1 MSNALAPKETKNN
14 APTTLATVKSEVVDK
29 VAEQIRSF
37 IEKGRL
43 HMPHGYSAENAMKS
57 AFLAMVE
64 VKDKDGKAALTVCK
78 RESVATALMQMAVQ
92 GLDPSKKQCYF
103 IVYGDQLVCQRSYFG
118 DEALAKRV
126 LPGANVYAQVVYEG
140 DGFEYDLSGG
150 QPRVT
155 RHTQALGNRDASKIV
170 GAYAVIED
178 ASGTVVSGVVMS
190 IDEIKRSWSMSK
202 TYRPDGNS
210 TPHHKFPGEM
220 CLRTV
225 VRKACKRVIN
235 SSTDEFLMEN
245 VRAMDALAA
254 KAEADAEAAEHSL
267 AYELEPLP
275 APPADPETGEVEE
288 TTSEAPY

>member
-126 LPGANVYAQVVYEG
+126 LPGANVYAQVVYDG
-140 DGFEYDLSGG
+140 DGFVYDLSGG
-150 QPRVT
+150 HPRVVK
-155 RHTQALGNRDASKIV
+155 HTQALGNRDASKIV

-178 ASGTVVSGVVMS
+178 AGGTVVSGVVMS

-202 TYRPDGNS
+202 TYRPDGTS

-235 SSTDEFLMEN
+235 SSTDELLMEH

-254 KAEADAEAAEHSL
+254 KAEADAEAAEHGL

-288 TTSEAPY
+288 PTSEAPY